1 MTNILSSYKEFAPPN
16 AIAHLIGAFWSFSTP
31 DSILSNNLIQH
42 RVLPDGCMDVIFQYQ
57 RSPGGIC
64 NPQLT
69 IYGSTDRFDLFD
81 IKPSTEFVGVR
92 FNPGMAGLFLKLNPI
107 ELFQQEA
114 KAQDSSEEFGQIFDQ
129 LCECNSAARALST
142 LQTSILKLQRVDCR
156 DGISLPICEAL
167 KLIATSHG
175 SIPVFQLAA
184 TVGVSE
190 RTLRRGV
197 TAAVGLS
204 PKVLARI
211 LRFQNTI
218 SRLRSPEPVDLC
230 RLALE
235 CGYADQPHMGREFQ
249 QFSGLTPTAFI
260 L

>member
-1 MTNILSSYKEFAPPN
+1 MTNIPSGYKEFAPPN

-57 RSPGGIC
+57 RLLSGGIC

-81 IKPSTEFVGVR
+81 IKPLTEFVGVR

-114 KAQDSSEEFGQIFDQ
+114 KAQDSSEEFGQILDQ
-129 LCECNSAARALST
+129 LCECNSAAQALST
-142 LQTSILKLQRVDCR
+142 LQMSILKLRRVDCR
-156 DGISLPICEAL
+156 DGISLPIYEAL

-175 SIPVFQLAA
+175 RIPMFHLAA

-218 SRLRSPEPVDLC
+218 SRLRSLEPVDLC
-230 RLALE
+230 RIALE
-235 CGYADQPHMGREFQ
+235 CGYADQPTWDANFSSFQ
-249 QFSGLTPTAFI
+249 D
-260 L
+260 